1 MLTTQMYYFLS
12 EFTLNF
18 KDIAFGL
25 EGEFVS
31 KNSLTEDLQ
40 HVQVIEFIAYWLYT
54 VSCNTVKP
62 VMYDHPFSQMIVV

>member
-40 HVQVIEFIAYWLYT
+40 HVQVIEFIAY
-54 VSCNTVKP
+54 
-62 VMYDHPFSQMIVV
+62 